1 MSHIYAECSIAKLN
15 FFYDESYHFQKI
27 ALCQRGLIFH
37 RVQKVA
43 DLKQSRG
50 PGLKPSRRAMVEH
63 ALVI

>member
-1 MSHIYAECSIAKLN
+1 MN
-15 FFYDESYHFQKI
+15 ESYHFQKI
-27 ALCQRGLIFH
+27 AHCQRGLIFH

-50 PGLKPSRRAMVEH
+50 PGLKPSRRATVEH